1 VPLRLLARAAPFV
14 LGAVA
19 AGLWLRRRHV
29 ERPALRERTGEVPPA
44 PPSRPPAPHTRSA
57 APPTRPSGR
66 FQRPVAAR
74 FARAAARRPI
84 DIVTIV
90 DDLLGTAR

>member
-1 VPLRLLARAAPFV
+1 VARRLLARSAPFV

-19 AGLWLRRRHV
+19 AGLWLHYRRPQ
-29 ERPALRERTGEVPPA
+29 RPQLREVTGELPPPVPPA
-44 PPSRPPAPHTRSA
+44 RR
-57 APPTRPSGR
+57 R

-74 FARAAARRPI
+74 FTRRPV

-90 DDLLGTAR
+90 DGLLGAAR

>member
-1 VPLRLLARAAPFV
+1 MQLRPLVRAAPFV

-19 AGLWLRRRHV
+19 AGVWLHRRGSGP
-29 ERPALRERTGEVPPA
+29 PALRERTGELPPPVPPE
-44 PPSRPPAPHTRSA
+44 R
-57 APPTRPSGR
+57 R
-66 FQRPVAAR
+66 FQRPVRAR

-90 DDLLGTAR
+90 DDLLGATR